1 MFQKVK
7 SNIDI
12 SFKEKFLLPN
22 GFVWS
27 LPVIPTLTMKI
38 TATLDTKAIVKI
50 VYITYKY
57 HPVDKG
63 TLFISMK
70 MLLAPKGP
78 ETRGKAA
85 AHLIILT
92 LLVIF
97 LDPLPILH
105 SQLYMKEKTLTKP
118 SFDNCHEDQQLMDR
132 NIITSIFKIHMASLI
147 QTIVVSPCQGCHVH
161 FPADWP
167 SPHYGCLGVKRL
179 WVEVG
184 GRRGRTCSRH
194 SRAGP

>member
-22 GFVWS
+22 GCVWS

-78 ETRGKAA
+78 ETSCIFDHSYTFSNFFGPFTHITLSIIYERKD
-85 AHLIILT
+85 AHKT
-92 LLVIF
+92 F
-97 LDPLPILH
+97 L
-105 SQLYMKEKTLTKP
+105 
-118 SFDNCHEDQQLMDR
+118 
-132 NIITSIFKIHMASLI
+132 
-147 QTIVVSPCQGCHVH
+147 
-161 FPADWP
+161 
-167 SPHYGCLGVKRL
+167 
-179 WVEVG
+179 
-184 GRRGRTCSRH
+184 
-194 SRAGP
+194 